1 MRETRYPAILRY
13 VTETPWA
20 MLPSTLLAMR
30 EIIAFRLAGGRLS
43 PDEVAEAIG
52 ARKAAPV
59 QPRGGSV
66 AVLPLWG
73 ALTPHTVMDV
83 SGGAGTTALDSW
95 LARFEELDADDSVA
109 HIVLDVDSPG
119 GSVDLVPE
127 TAAKI
132 RAARTPVT
140 AVANT
145 RAASAAYWLAS
156 QASEL
161 VVTPSGAV
169 GSIGVYAAHEDLSR
183 ADESAGITT
192 TLISAEASPYK
203 TEGNPFEPLSDSARA
218 EIQRKVDAY
227 MGMFLDGVAQ
237 GRGMDA
243 GRVAASFGQGR
254 MLLAADAVNV
264 GMADRVATLEQVVQG
279 LLGGSGGRVR
289 PAARAQLAAEDQFAV
304 DVAALAADYGVSAYK
319 SYSTTGN
326 AQVTLAGG
334 VLELFPTASEAAA
347 PPIVAGPVPVQ
358 STEVVDEPWN
368 GPGEV
373 AKLNSPVTKARG
385 FGMFAWF
392 DPAGADPDDDG
403 GYPDAKDDWKFPH
416 HMVGPDGE
424 PHAANVNGCRNG
436 LARLTDAHI
445 PEADKAGVRAHLQRH
460 IDDFDKRSTAGAA
473 SSGATTTSKEGTMYV
488 SPEELAS
495 RRDEIVERMNELNTE
510 ATARAFTAEEQSE
523 FDALDEE
530 RQDIEAALANI
541 RTRQERLA
549 LATKTGRGVVHIDE
563 PKGPRGGVY
572 SNADTHSRL
581 PENVFDLSGY
591 RSLASSIEELPV
603 LYREG
608 ARRAN
613 EHALFES
620 DDADRARGHVERL
633 LAKDTKDGSFARRVL
648 HTASP
653 LYDRAFGKMTLGRP
667 LSTQEEGAIKAA
679 ISDTGLGSETPI
691 PVTID
696 PTVMLT
702 SDGATNPLRAIAR
715 TVTITGNKW
724 RGITSDGVT
733 VAYEAELSEVADQTP
748 AYVAPDVEVVK
759 AHGYV
764 EFSVEVDADWGALR
778 TNLASAFQ
786 DAKDVTEANKFLL
799 GSGTNEPEGLI
810 TALVADGSSI
820 VQTAGTAALALTDLD
835 LLVNDL
841 PPRFDA
847 NAQWIG
853 SRSVY
858 SKIRELA
865 NANGNN
871 NYWIPLAQGIRQRP
885 SGNTGYSMLDYP
897 INVAS
902 DMSKLPTTAGEK
914 ILVLGDF
921 GKGFVIVDR
930 VGMNVELIPLV
941 MGANQRPT
949 GARALYVYFRNMSS
963 LQAPN
968 AFRLLEV
975 L

>member
-30 EIIAFRLAGGRLS
+30 EIIAFRLAGGRLT

-52 ARKAAPV
+52 ARKPAPA
-59 QPRGGSV
+59 QPRGGAV

-73 ALTPHTVMDV
+73 ALTPHTVMSV

-95 LARFEELDADDSVA
+95 LAQFQELVDDDQVA
-109 HIVLDVDSPG
+109 AIVLDVDSPG

-132 RAARTPVT
+132 RAATAKKNVV

-183 ADESAGITT
+183 AYQMEGITT
-192 TLISAEASPYK
+192 TLVVAEASPYK
-203 TEGNPFEPLSDSARA
+203 TEGNPFGPLSDEARA

-227 MGMFLDGVAQ
+227 MGMFLDGVAA
-237 GRGMDA
+237 GRGVDA
-243 GRVAASFGQGR
+243 GRVDASFGQGR
-254 MLLAADAVNV
+254 MLLAADAVKN
-264 GMADRVATLEQVVQG
+264 GMADRVATLEQTVQRLVG
-279 LLGGSGGRVR
+279 AGGGVAR
-289 PAARAQLAAEDQFAV
+289 PRARAQMAAAEAFAAGTGMFTIPADDV
-304 DVAALAADYGVSAYK
+304 DV
-319 SYSTTGN
+319 TF
-326 AQVTLAGG
+326 GG
-334 VLELFPTASEAAA
+334 VELFAPTVA
-347 PPIVAGPVPVQ
+347 AGPVPVQ
-358 STEVVDEPWN
+358 STEVIDEPWD

-392 DPAGADPDDDG
+392 DPNGADPDGD
-403 GYPDAKDDWKFPH
+403 GYPDAKDDWKFEH
-416 HMVGPDGE
+416 HQVGADGE
-424 PHAANVNGCRNG
+424 PHAAVVSACRDG
-436 LARLTDAHI
+436 LARLDQAHI
-445 PEADKAGVRAHLQRH
+445 PAADRTGVKAHLQRH
-460 IDDFDKRSTAGAA
+460 IDDFDKRNTAGAA
-473 SSGATTTSKEGTMYV
+473 SSGATTPTTSTGKETTMGYV
-488 SPEELAS
+488 SMEELAA
-495 RRDEIVERMNELNTE
+495 RRDEIVERLGELD
-510 ATARAFTAEEQSE
+510 AQAVARAFTSEEQAE

-530 RQDIEAALANI
+530 RQELETALANI
-541 RTRQERLA
+541 RTRRARLEAAGKNGAHVVRIEEKQERN
-549 LATKTGRGVVHIDE
+549 IF
-563 PKGPRGGVY
+563 
-572 SNADTHSRL
+572 SNVDTRKRL
-581 PENVFDLSGY
+581 PENVFDLAGY
-591 RSLASSIEELPV
+591 RSVADSIEELPV
-603 LYREG
+603 LYRDG
-608 ARRAN
+608 ARRVN
-613 EHALFES
+613 EQAPYET
-620 DDADRARGHVERL
+620 DDVDRARGHVERL
-633 LAKDTKDGSFARRVL
+633 LGKDTKDGSFARRVL

-653 LYDRAFGKMTLGRP
+653 LYDRAFGKMALGRP

-679 ISDTGLGSETPI
+679 ISDTGLGAETPI

-715 TVTITGNKW
+715 TVTITGDKW

-733 VAYEAELSEVADQTP
+733 VAYEAELNQVADQTP
-748 AYVAPDVEVVK
+748 TYNAPDVEVVK

-764 EFSVEVDADWGALR
+764 EFSIEVDQDWGALR
-778 TNLASAFQ
+778 SNLAMEFQ
-786 DAKDVTEANKFLL
+786 DAKDIAEANKFLL

-820 VQTAGTAALALTDLD
+820 VLTAGTAALALADLD
-835 LLVNDL
+835 TVVNDL

-847 NAQWIG
+847 NAQWLG

-885 SGNTGYSMLDYP
+885 DGNTGYSMLDYP
-897 INVAS
+897 VNVAS
-902 DMSKLPTTAGEK
+902 DMSKLPTTTGEK

-921 GKGFVIVDR
+921 SKGFVIVDR

-941 MGANQRPT
+941 MGANQRPK
-949 GARALYVYFRNMSS
+949 GARALYVYFRNMTS
-963 LQAPN
+963 LQAAN
-968 AFRLLEV
+968 AFRLLKV